1 MNAEINSEI
10 KDLSIWKLSDDNNLV
25 FLATIMKDGSPQLV
39 PTRVDCETKS
49 IRVNTVAGSMK
60 HREISHDPLLHWQ

>member
-1 MNAEINSEI
+1 MNAEINNEI

-39 PTRVDCETKS
+39 PTRVDCETNQF
-49 IRVNTVAGSMK
+49 VLT
-60 HREISHDPLLHWQ
+60 L